1 MKSTLQQIGIILFV
15 ITFFWAYHLALNWLA
30 SIIGW
35 EGTAIGLSFITF
47 FIAVFI
53 AGAGRLNNEFD
64 SYYAE
69 NRIKGLED
77 QQKADED
84 IIKTLRAEKDDLK
97 DLIQKLGLEVDSLK
111 NDGWRIPRRIELAK
125 EN

>member
-35 EGTAIGLSFITF
+35 EGTAIGLSLITF

-53 AGAGRLNNEFD
+53 TGAGRLNNEFD

-69 NRIKGLED
+69 NRILGLED

-84 IIKTLRAEKDDLK
+84 IIKTLRAERDDLK
-97 DLIQKLGLEVDSLK
+97 DVSQNLRREINQLK
-111 NDGWRIPRRIELAK
+111 NSGRRLLNK
-125 EN
+125 LN